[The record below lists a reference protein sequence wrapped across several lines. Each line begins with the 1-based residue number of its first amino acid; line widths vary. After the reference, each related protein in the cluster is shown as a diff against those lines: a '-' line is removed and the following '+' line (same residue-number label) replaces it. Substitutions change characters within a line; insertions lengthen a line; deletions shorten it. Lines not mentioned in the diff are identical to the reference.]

1 MGGTSVPTLLFR
13 IAAIGKESIGTEVPP
28 TKEIPPTKIV
38 PRLKAGAGCDSDGRR
53 RRSHRRSRPGAA
65 A

>member
-28 TKEIPPTKIV
+28 TKEIPSKKIV
-38 PRLKAGAGCDSDGRR
+38 PRIKAGAGCDSDGRR
-53 RRSHRRSRPGAA
+53 RRPHRRSRPGAA